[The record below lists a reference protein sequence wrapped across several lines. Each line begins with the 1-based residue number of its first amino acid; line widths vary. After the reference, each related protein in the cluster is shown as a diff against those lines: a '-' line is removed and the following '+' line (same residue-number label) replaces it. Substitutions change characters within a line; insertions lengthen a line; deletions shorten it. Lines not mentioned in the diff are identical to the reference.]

1 MEVSA
6 RKDVPAQS
14 AIESDER
21 REWIRIDD
29 HLLLEYRLVSDAP
42 DGPPPGIPPV
52 TEGMVSVAITKPTAD
67 LLARSGELL
76 AESALLPWMMKIDWL
91 MEVLLKS
98 MAHAQPNSIAIARL
112 TAVNISGGGI
122 SFSSARMFHDNDL
135 LALKIILP
143 PFTPVH
149 TVAKVIRAT
158 PLPQGQG
165 CDIATEYVDLSADN
179 QEHIIRHII
188 HLQAE
193 RLRARRHQH

>member
-1 MEVSA
+1 MA
-6 RKDVPAQS
+6 VPAHNDS
-14 AIESDER
+14 AVRSAADTDER

-29 HLLLEYRLVSDAP
+29 HLLLEYRLVSDPP
-42 DGPPPGIPPV
+42 DAPPPGLSPV
-52 TEGMVSVAITKPTAD
+52 TEEMVSAAINKPTAD

-76 AESALLPWMMKIDWL
+76 AESTLLPWMMKIDWL
-91 MEVLLKS
+91 MEVLLKAI
-98 MAHAQPNSIAIARL
+98 AHTQPNSIAIARL

-122 SFSSARMFHDNDL
+122 SFASTRMFREDDH

-149 TVAKVIRAT
+149 TVAKVIRAA
-158 PLPQGQG
+158 PLPQNQG
-165 CDIATEYVDLSADN
+165 CDLATEFVDLSADN

-193 RLRARRHQH
+193 RLRARRQQR